1 MARIT
6 SYQQGQLASS
16 LVGTPG
22 QYTGV
27 SSALGQI
34 GSSIT
39 PFQNTVYSLSQAL
52 FQDGLAARRQKE
64 AELRAYD
71 RQLKNAEQE
80 AYIAERTSALD
91 KDFTDISLD
100 IQGKSQFNTNEA
112 LPEFQQRAKEAAE
125 AALEQ
130 EKDPLVQ
137 AQLRKAIANK
147 TAQYQ
152 DRLHNWVQDRQVPIM
167 KSNVESIS
175 GNFALK
181 VGHYELGAAEVG
193 KAYQQY
199 VAENARTYDFVYGPQ
214 GRVKMREDMAS
225 GIKEYLSSTALNA
238 PDMLE
243 DRIKAFSGGSMI
255 DVSDLNKFAIE
266 QRRIANEIK
275 ATQIAEEAKD
285 RNASQL
291 TAQQQI
297 IDSSPTGDWRDADPK
312 VIHQVRKEYGPKL
325 TNQQNVRFAQLE
337 KQAAE
342 QQKETAKKK
351 VKTAAEQ
358 ESEYTERVVA
368 DSFRGFAAGETALA
382 AKIESQIQNLYKK
395 GVPVDEKRKQ
405 IGQLQL
411 DIDKYQDAYSDLHA
425 VKGSIKNKNVRDLA
439 ELHVLQAKERFGSIV
454 AKLGNVPEAKQA
466 QEIKNTL
473 YSKVYPPSM
482 FSDAKKQ
489 GLFNYLYKSYYYETL
504 QSLKISP
511 EKMQRLAGSD
521 KATGALRNTL
531 KKKSYQKMLE
541 LGVIRP

>member
-34 GSSIT
+34 GSSIA
-39 PFQNTVYSLSQAL
+39 PLQNTVYNLSQAL
-52 FQDGLAARRQKE
+52 FQDELATRRQKE

-71 RQLKNAEQE
+71 RQLKTAEQE
-80 AYIAERTSALD
+80 AYVAERTSSLD

-100 IQGKSQFNTNEA
+100 IQNKSQFNTNTA

-152 DRLHNWVQDRQVPIM
+152 DRLNNWIQDRQVPIM

-199 VAENARTYDFVYGPQ
+199 VSENARTYDFVYGPQ
-214 GRVKMREDMAS
+214 GRVKMREDMAN

-275 ATQIAEEAKD
+275 MTQLAEEKKD
-285 RNASQL
+285 QLHSQL
-291 TAQQQI
+291 QAGEEI
-297 IDSSPTGDWRDADPK
+297 LNSSPTGDWRDADPAT
-312 VIHQVRKEYGPKL
+312 VQQVRKKYGPKL
-325 TNQQNVRFAQLE
+325 TNEQNIRFAQLE

-368 DSFRGFAAGETALA
+368 DSFRGFAASETALA
-382 AKIESQIQNLYKK
+382 GRIEAQIAGLYTKGLSKEEKQKRIAKLQID
-395 GVPVDEKRKQ
+395 VDQ
-405 IGQLQL
+405 
-411 DIDKYQDAYSDLHA
+411 YQDAYLGLHA
-425 VKGSIKNKNVRDLA
+425 VKGSIKNKNIRDLA
-439 ELHVLQAKERFGSIV
+439 ELHVIQSKERFGSILASV
-454 AKLGNVPEAKQA
+454 GKQKSAQEAKQ
-466 QEIKNTL
+466 IKNDL

-489 GLFNYLYKSYYYETL
+489 GLFTYLYKSYYYDTL
-504 QSLKISP
+504 NRANTTP
-511 EKMQRLAGSD
+511 EKMKVLTGSD
-521 KATGALRNTL
+521 TAITAFRNTL
-531 KKKSYQKMLE
+531 KKKAYQKMLE

>member
-34 GSSIT
+34 GSSIA
-39 PFQNTVYSLSQAL
+39 PLQNTVYNLSQAL
-52 FQDGLAARRQKE
+52 FQDELATRRQKE

-71 RQLKNAEQE
+71 RQLKTAEQE
-80 AYIAERTSALD
+80 AYVAERTSSLD

-100 IQGKSQFNTNEA
+100 IQNKSQFNTNTA

-152 DRLHNWVQDRQVPIM
+152 DRLNNWIQDRQVPIM

-199 VAENARTYDFVYGPQ
+199 VSENARTYDFVYGPQ
-214 GRVKMREDMAS
+214 GRGKMREDMAS

-275 ATQIAEEAKD
+275 MTQLAEEKKD
-285 RNASQL
+285 QLHSQL
-291 TAQQQI
+291 QAGEEI
-297 IDSSPTGDWRDADPK
+297 LNSSPTGDWRDADPAI
-312 VIHQVRKEYGPKL
+312 VQQVRKKYGPKL
-325 TNQQNVRFAQLE
+325 TNEQNIRFTQLE

-351 VKTAAEQ
+351 IKTAAEQ

-368 DSFRGFAAGETALA
+368 DSFRGFAANETALA
-382 AKIESQIQNLYKK
+382 GRIEAQIAGLYTKGLSKEEKQKRIAKLQID
-395 GVPVDEKRKQ
+395 VDQ
-405 IGQLQL
+405 
-411 DIDKYQDAYSDLHA
+411 YQDAYLGLHA
-425 VKGSIKNKNVRDLA
+425 VKGSIKNKNIRDLA
-439 ELHVLQAKERFGSIV
+439 ELHVIQSKERFGSILASV
-454 AKLGNVPEAKQA
+454 GKQKSAQEAKQ
-466 QEIKNTL
+466 IKNDL

-489 GLFNYLYKSYYYETL
+489 GLFTYLYKSYYYDTL
-504 QSLKISP
+504 NRANTTP
-511 EKMQRLAGSD
+511 EKMKVLTGSD
-521 KATGALRNTL
+521 TAITAFRNTL
-531 KKKSYQKMLE
+531 KKKAYQKMLE